1 MTKQEKKGKGV
12 YLKFALIM
20 LVCMVGGGIFGY
32 AAASEIANLPWL
44 GKQFNGLLRELGL
57 WWYAP
62 GYGMLILA
70 NLYYLQGKKLLPAAE
85 AEDEAFETVD
95 RKLSLSML
103 FAGAATPW
111 MLIAP
116 SMSFTAFGGEENI
129 SSLRYLLASVGLMIV
144 YMIWLVALQA
154 RTIGA
159 IKRIYPEKRGNV
171 FDTKFQKDWYQS
183 CDEAERQQIGQ
194 CSYQAFKMTSG
205 AFSLAMLVVCL
216 LALFQL
222 VSPGYILLVGVLWL
236 VQQLTYSVA
245 AYRMNHKKDRVA
257 LN

>member
-20 LVCMVGGGIFGY
+20 LASMVGGGIFGY
-32 AAASEIANLPWL
+32 AAASGIADLPWL
-44 GKQFNGLLRELGL
+44 GKRFNELLRELGL

-62 GYGMLILA
+62 GFLLLMLG
-70 NLYYLQGKKLLPAAE
+70 NLHYLQGKKLLPAAE

-103 FAGAATPW
+103 FAAIAAPW

-116 SMSFTAFGGEENI
+116 AMSFAALGGEENGFA
-129 SSLRYLLASVGLMIV
+129 LLAPVGLLIV
-144 YMIWLVALQA
+144 HMIWMIALQA
-154 RTIGA
+154 RTVGA
-159 IKRIYPEKRGNV
+159 VKRIYPEKRGNV

-194 CSYQAFKMTSG
+194 CSYQAFRVTGG
-205 AFSLAMLVVCL
+205 AFSLAMLAVCL

-222 VSPGYILLVGVLWL
+222 TSPGYILLVGALWL
-236 VQQLTYSVA
+236 VQQFSYIYT
-245 AYRMNHKKDRVA
+245 AYRMNHKKGR
-257 LN
+257 LSQR